1 MQVLASHKVLAGGRE
16 ACGQAGARSWWC
28 WASGPCCTC
37 SAHAHAR
44 ARTRVYLRDCVRTA
58 GAAGCRKRLH
68 AADRRLLCS
77 ATELLRTCAVGS
89 YGPKDLPRV
98 AHAAGR
104 TVGNAVAFLKK
115 VSRPRPSTPESLLRA
130 PARSLAGPTAQAR
143 SGVDSFAKEHELLQ
157 LHQDV
162 RKSLMELNSIRS
174 EIQQVS
180 PRERLS
186 RQPPPWSCRVRPCT
200 A

>member
-1 MQVLASHKVLAGGRE
+1 MYIGQVLASQSSCVWS
-16 ACGQAGARSWWC
+16 RSM
-28 WASGPCCTC
+28 WASWGEIVVVLGVGAMLYVQRT
-37 SAHAHAR
+37 R

-68 AADRRLLCS
+68 AADRRLLCT

-115 VSRPRPSTPESLLRA
+115 VSRPRRARPKASCVLLPAHSLGR
-130 PARSLAGPTAQAR
+130 PHRRGQGWTR
-143 SGVDSFAKEHELLQ
+143 
-157 LHQDV
+157 
-162 RKSLMELNSIRS
+162 
-174 EIQQVS
+174 S
-180 PRERLS
+180 PRS
-186 RQPPPWSCRVRPCT
+186 TSCCSCT
-200 A
+200 RTCGKV